1 MKRTC
6 YFLAIVLLIV
16 IIVKIFYTF
25 ALLESHTTRIVKNGL
40 GAWTILVN
48 DTDVTASEVE
58 FEIDSIVYDQDSTVV
73 SGRLAPGLG
82 GHFDISID
90 PTDTEVSVRYDITF
104 DYTELES
111 LGTNINI
118 ASISEI
124 SGKNIIRTGE
134 NTYTG
139 VISLAEIENN
149 QVDTIRTAISWINDE
164 TKNTQDTDLG
174 MQDNPTI
181 VIPIQVRLIQYTG
194 ETIEEYEGE

>member
-1 MKRTC
+1 MKRVC

-25 ALLESHTTRIVKNGL
+25 ALLESNTTRVVENGL
-40 GAWTILVN
+40 GSWTILVN
-48 DTDVTASEVE
+48 DTDVTGSEVE
-58 FEIDSIVYDQDSTVV
+58 FEIDNIVYDQDNTVV

-104 DYTELES
+104 DYTELEA
-111 LGTNINI
+111 LGTTISV
-118 ASISEI
+118 ASVSEL
-124 SGKNIIRTGE
+124 SGKNVIRTGE

-139 VISLAEIENN
+139 VISLSEIEDD
-149 QVDTIRTAISWINDE
+149 QVDTIRTAISWVNDE

-174 MQDNPTI
+174 MQDNPKI

-194 ETIEEYEGE
+194 ELIEEYVGE

>member
-1 MKRTC
+1 MKRVC

-25 ALLESHTTRIVKNGL
+25 ALLESNTTRVVENGL
-40 GAWTILVN
+40 GSWTILVN
-48 DTDVTASEVE
+48 DTDVTGSEVE
-58 FEIDSIVYDQDSTVV
+58 FEIDNIVYEQDNTVV

-104 DYTELES
+104 DYTELEA
-111 LGTNINI
+111 LGTTISV
-118 ASISEI
+118 ASVSEL
-124 SGKNIIRTGE
+124 SGKNVIRTGE

-139 VISLAEIENN
+139 VISLSEIEDD
-149 QVDTIRTAISWINDE
+149 QVDTIRTTISWVNDE

-194 ETIEEYEGE
+194 ELIEEYVGE

>member
-1 MKRTC
+1 MKRVC
-6 YFLAIVLLIV
+6 YSLAVVFLIL

-25 ALLESHTTRIVKNGL
+25 ALLESNTTRVVENGL
-40 GAWTILVN
+40 GSWTILVN
-48 DTDVTASEVE
+48 DTDVTGSEVE
-58 FEIDSIVYDQDSTVV
+58 FEIDNIVYEQDNTVV

-104 DYTELES
+104 DYTELEA
-111 LGTNINI
+111 LGTTISV
-118 ASISEI
+118 ASVSEL
-124 SGKNIIRTGE
+124 SGKNVIRTGE

-139 VISLAEIENN
+139 VISLSEIEDD
-149 QVDTIRTAISWINDE
+149 QVDTIRTTISWVNDE

-194 ETIEEYEGE
+194 ELIEEYVGE